1 MAKEIKFN
9 PNRSLEIFSCKK
21 SDYSR
26 RYHRYS
32 ICLLTQYASFVQ
44 FQDKMKAKFSN
55 DRFGFNIKLL
65 IDDKEQLVTAS
76 TSAKELRDNLDAAKS
91 SVAKFRRKAADQA
104 QSVQEHHTQSFD
116 TQVHDD
122 KGLQLF
128 CDRGRSEH
136 YMLRRADTTLH
147 EARSNGKTVRTK
159 GRSG

>member
-1 MAKEIKFN
+1 MAKEIK
-9 PNRSLEIFSCKK
+9 
-21 SDYSR
+21 
-26 RYHRYS
+26 
-32 ICLLTQYASFVQ
+32 
-44 FQDKMKAKFSN
+44 
-55 DRFGFNIKLL
+55 FNIKLL

-159 GRSG
+159 GRIG

>member
-1 MAKEIKFN
+1 MAKEIK
-9 PNRSLEIFSCKK
+9 
-21 SDYSR
+21 
-26 RYHRYS
+26 
-32 ICLLTQYASFVQ
+32 
-44 FQDKMKAKFSN
+44 
-55 DRFGFNIKLL
+55 FNIKLL

-91 SVAKFRRKAADQA
+91 SAAKFRRKAADQA

-136 YMLRRADTTLH
+136 YMLRRADTAIH

-159 GRSG
+159 GRSGWFLP